1 MTPTLDRFSQSLRP
15 YQAAALDR
23 ALAFVESAPPGA
35 KRLYCAPTGS
45 GKGSL
50 QLALLR
56 ALRAGGVDALLVS
69 PSLEVLRGV
78 VERCG
83 AQPAPQEDA
92 LVAQAEHCYATT
104 PTRLRNRILDGS
116 RGMPQLLIYDEAH
129 HATEAGEVS
138 GTLAALSSEC
148 VWLGFTAT
156 PYRASPRETQ
166 ALHALWGEPEE
177 LLTLSDAISGG
188 YVALPSCRVVPL
200 LDDDEVAIQGGEFQ
214 VKAASAAWGSG
225 SGSRL
230 AALAD
235 LLAELGASPPTVCV
249 VPGTDTCGLL
259 VEALEARGLRAV
271 AVTQATTGAQRAAAY
286 AECAAGQALLVS
298 IRVLGEGVDFPWLRR
313 YVDASPTT
321 SPVAFLQRLGR
332 IMRPHGE
339 EGASYICTNRNLE
352 RHAYLLAGLIP
363 RTAVAAAQQ
372 AFGASP
378 SKRTASRFLGLEK
391 LGRFKPAA
399 FPLADGVTGHLYA
412 LQCPREGGRVELVC
426 VVDPAAPSPLYA
438 ERTLC
443 YAIEGPGRYGPW
455 TQIPCLPEGLTG
467 FASLPSPGAATEKQ
481 KAWWTK
487 AARSRGL
494 DERAAATLTRKQFV
508 VLPTLCAL
516 KLRLGTRGPAKET
529 A

>member
-1 MTPTLDRFSQSLRP
+1 MTPTLDHFAQSLRP
-15 YQAAALDR
+15 YQAAALER
-23 ALAFVESAPPGA
+23 ALAFVESAPPGG

-92 LVAQAEHCYATT
+92 LVAQAEHCFATT

-116 RGMPQLLIYDEAH
+116 RGMPQLLLYDEAH

-188 YVALPSCRVVPL
+188 FVALPSCRVVPL
-200 LDDDEVAIQGGEFQ
+200 LDDDEVAITGGEFQ

-235 LLAELGASPPTVCV
+235 LLASLGASPPTVCV

-332 IMRPHGE
+332 IMRPCGE
-339 EGASYICTNRNLE
+339 EGASYICTNRNAE
-352 RHAYLLAGLIP
+352 RFSYLLAGILP
-363 RTAVAAAQQ
+363 RVQVAAAQQ
-372 AFGASP
+372 AFGGP
-378 SKRTASRFLGLEK
+378 SKRTASRVVGLEK
-391 LGRFKPAA
+391 LGKFRPAL
-399 FPLADGVTGHLYA
+399 FPLADGITGHMFS
-412 LQCPREGGRVELVC
+412 LQFQRPGGRTELVC
-426 VVDPAAPSPLYA
+426 VVDPAAPKPLYA
-438 ERTLC
+438 ARELD
-443 YAIEGPGRYGPW
+443 YAVEGPGRYGAW
-455 TQIPCLPEGLTG
+455 ELRDKLPEGLTG
-467 FASLPSPGAATEKQ
+467 YCSLPAGGPATEAQ
-481 KAWWTK
+481 KKWWRS

-494 DERAAATLTRKQFV
+494 DERAADSLTRKQFQILPV
-508 VLPTLCAL
+508 VCGL
-516 KLRLGTRGPAKET
+516 KVRLGTHGPRKEPT
-529 A
+529 